1 MAEQGKGDLEV
12 GTRVRMKGTG
22 ETGTIREVL
31 EERGGTL
38 YYVVYDR
45 TPAEETAAGMGEPV
59 DEFGVYTLADA
70 FDVLP

>member
-31 EERGGTL
+31 EERGRTL

-45 TPAEETAAGMGEPV
+45 TPPEETAAGVGEPG
-59 DEFGVYTLADA
+59 DEFGVYTLADT